1 MYATKISVIKYNGNK
16 IAIASFGGKAKTIT
30 GKPKEP
36 NAPPNP
42 DFDIATR
49 ITERIAIGIK
59 ISNWF
64 ISFKLFN
71 VSSINL

>member
-1 MYATKISVIKYNGNK
+1 MYATNISVIRYNGNK
-16 IAIASFGGKAKTIT
+16 IAIASLGGKANTMT

-42 DFDIATR
+42 DFEIATR
-49 ITERIAIGIK
+49 ITERIVIGIK

>member
-1 MYATKISVIKYNGNK
+1 MYATKISVVKYIGNK
-16 IAIASFGGKAKTIT
+16 IAIASLGGKAKTIT
-30 GKPKEP
+30 GKPKDP
-36 NAPPNP
+36 KAPPNP

-49 ITERIAIGIK
+49 ITESIVIGIK

>member
-1 MYATKISVIKYNGNK
+1 M
-16 IAIASFGGKAKTIT
+16 
-30 GKPKEP
+30 
-36 NAPPNP
+36 
-42 DFDIATR
+42 
-49 ITERIAIGIK
+49 TERIVIGIK